1 VPFGS
6 TDPHRG
12 PLKFFRPRRIGSVE
26 RIGSEPKSDPKEE
39 DNPMKNKNLI
49 KVLGIFSLM
58 LVLSVATWPMQAPL
72 AQQKEYDFGVLGAF
86 GDPTPGGGFFTN
98 NFAPFSLNK
107 RGELAF
113 AANIQ
118 MTQGGSDLGQGVFV
132 ASNGQLSQIARVGQ
146 EAPGGGTFSRN
157 VWPFLSINKRGDVV
171 FAVSLLP
178 INVPPPAGVNSG
190 VYRFS
195 RSDGTLSAVVVP
207 YITQAPAGGTFQG
220 AHVQPCQNKGGD
232 IVFSGIVRTEQG
244 THVAGEDYSG
254 LGMGIFRADNSGE
267 TRKVAAPG
275 DPAPGGGSFDY
286 ATRPWINDAGD
297 VAFDGHVAGEEC
309 LNVGGGQ
316 NRRLGCPSSVY
327 FIPAGTN
334 QIQAIAH
341 QGDPA
346 PGGGKFRFATAPQIN
361 NRGEILFNGDLT
373 EPPGIS
379 QRIGVFLYSSG
390 QIVPVAR
397 PGDAMPGGGNV
408 VTAGGI
414 IGNYTL
420 NNRGE
425 AGVNVTLDND
435 VDGDGKP
442 DTGVYFRSRAGSLS
456 VLARTGTVIPGVGT
470 IVSATRAIISD
481 RGHVAF
487 TAQLTDGRTV
497 LLLATPR

>member
-1 VPFGS
+1 
-6 TDPHRG
+6 
-12 PLKFFRPRRIGSVE
+12 
-26 RIGSEPKSDPKEE
+26 
-39 DNPMKNKNLI
+39 MKNKNSI
-49 KVLGIFSLM
+49 NVLGTLSLI
-58 LVLSVATWPMQAPL
+58 LVLSVATLPMQSPL
-72 AQQKEYDFGVLGAF
+72 AQQREYDFGVLGAF
-86 GDPTPGGGFFTN
+86 GDPAPGGGFFTN

-113 AANIQ
+113 AANVQ
-118 MTQGGSDLGQGVFV
+118 MTQGGIDLGQGVFV

-146 EAPGGGTFSRN
+146 EAPGGGAFGKN

-171 FAVSLLP
+171 YAMSLIP
-178 INVPPPAGVNSG
+178 VNVPPPAGVNSG

-195 RSDGTLSAVVVP
+195 RSSGTLSAVVVP

-220 AHVQPCQNKGGD
+220 VHVQPCQNKGGD

-267 TRKVAAPG
+267 IRKVATPG

-316 NRRLGCPSSVY
+316 SRRLGCPSSVY
-327 FIPAGTN
+327 FIPAGTT

-346 PGGGKFRFATAPQIN
+346 PGGGNFRFATAPQIN

-390 QIVPVAR
+390 RIVPVAR
-397 PGDAMPGGGNV
+397 PGDAMPGGGNA

-442 DTGVYFRSRAGSLS
+442 DTGVYVRSRAGSLS

-481 RGHVAF
+481 RGQVAF